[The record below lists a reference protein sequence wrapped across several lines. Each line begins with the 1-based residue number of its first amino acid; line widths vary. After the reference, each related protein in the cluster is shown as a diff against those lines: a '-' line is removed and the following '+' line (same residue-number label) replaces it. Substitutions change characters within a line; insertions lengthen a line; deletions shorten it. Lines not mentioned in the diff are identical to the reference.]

1 MSIFLTRPT
10 VSTKEE
16 RDAKQDILELI
27 EFERFCRD
35 NAQWDEMRK
44 CFAKDSFV
52 NISWYQGNG
61 DGFVTASSKSPVYA
75 PHKIHNALTWVN
87 GNRAVTIMM
96 ATIQNRRNI
105 QGVQCELSTD
115 TQLLFSTEKID
126 GQWYIVRFESIYE
139 QDRLIP
145 VLPDA
150 TLSMDS
156 QELSKYRQSY
166 ACMSYSMAQSGIAAN
181 QELAGR
187 DRPESVE
194 KIYQNL
200 KAWLNDG
207 TKIENK

>member
-1 MSIFLTRPT
+1 
-10 VSTKEE
+10 
-16 RDAKQDILELI
+16 
-27 EFERFCRD
+27 
-35 NAQWDEMRK
+35 
-44 CFAKDSFV
+44 
-52 NISWYQGNG
+52 
-61 DGFVTASSKSPVYA
+61 
-75 PHKIHNALTWVN
+75 
-87 GNRAVTIMM
+87 MM

-200 KAWLNDG
+200 KAWLQDG
-207 TKIENK
+207 TKIENSD